1 MKVLIACDMEGISG
15 VTTWDDVTPGTP
27 GHARFSR
34 IMTADVNACIKGCV
48 QAGVEEFVVTD
59 GHWNGGNIR
68 IEELDPRARLVS
80 GTESPFSM
88 VQGVDGGVSGALFV
102 GYHARRGSQ
111 NAVLDHTWSASRVA
125 NLWLNGKLTGEIGLN
140 AAVCGHFDVP
150 VVMLS
155 GDQTACAE
163 AADLIDGIELAAVKQ
178 ARGRMSAECLSLETA
193 QSRIREAAGRGI
205 NRLRANVAPPSY
217 IIEAPIMVAIEF
229 ITTEMAD
236 KAVLLP
242 GSTRLDGTRIQ
253 FTAADMVTAYRSFR
267 AAVGLAVVGG

>member
-15 VTTWDDVTPGTP
+15 VTTWDDVTPGTAN
-27 GHARFSR
+27 HARFRR
-34 IMTADVNACIKGCV
+34 IMTMDVNAAIKGCV

-59 GHWNGGNIR
+59 GHDMGSNIL
-68 IEELDPRARLVS
+68 IEELDPRARLIS
-80 GTESPFSM
+80 GMEGPFSM
-88 VQGVDGGVSGALFV
+88 VQGVDGGVSAALFV

-111 NAVLDHTWSASRVA
+111 NAVLDHTWSSAAVA

-150 VVMLS
+150 IVMLS

-178 ARGRMSAECLSLETA
+178 ARGRMVAECLSLETA

-205 NRLRANVAPPSY
+205 NRVRAGVPPPSY
-217 IIEAPIMVAIEF
+217 TIEAPIMAAVEF

-267 AAVGLAVVGG
+267 AAVALAKA